1 MAEMK
6 KKRKSQ
12 KGRWRYKKKLGCGFL
27 RINPDAKNC
36 EILVK
41 VGKIQNHITESTKQ
55 LAKNS
60 TKKSLFDKISKS
72 LNQNQDLK
80 RII

>member
-1 MAEMK
+1 MDKGHNGRDEK
-6 KKRKSQ
+6 KKKVIERPMVIQ
-12 KGRWRYKKKLGCGFL
+12 KKLGCGFL

-41 VGKIQNHITESTKQ
+41 VGKIQNHIIESTKQ

-72 LNQNQDLK
+72 LNQN
-80 RII
+80 